1 MITYTLEATDFNLI
15 ATFNFTQVLPQRP
28 LKETNSDSE
37 ILLISSEPWVLLSW
51 IEKKLLL
58 IHRPQKRNET
68 DYPPSC
74 CRKAIGDETEAR
86 AREIL
91 KIANI
96 KNDCLNYSER
106 NEKTGPK
113 KREEIVI
120 WITKPER
127 DTVRVNYIQ

>member
-28 LKETNSDSE
+28 SKRPIQTLKYYSS
-37 ILLISSEPWVLLSW
+37 LLNREFYYLELR
-51 IEKKLLL
+51 KKLLL

-120 WITKPER
+120 
-127 DTVRVNYIQ
+127 

>member
-1 MITYTLEATDFNLI
+1 MG
-15 ATFNFTQVLPQRP
+15 P
-28 LKETNSDSE
+28 
-37 ILLISSEPWVLLSW
+37 
-51 IEKKLLL
+51 EK
-58 IHRPQKRNET
+58 
-68 DYPPSC
+68 
-74 CRKAIGDETEAR
+74 DETEAR

-120 WITKPER
+120 
-127 DTVRVNYIQ
+127 

>member
-28 LKETNSDSE
+28 SKRPIQTLKYYSS
-37 ILLISSEPWVLLSW
+37 LLNREFYYLELRKAASYSSAS
-51 IEKKLLL
+51 KKVT
-58 IHRPQKRNET
+58 HET

-74 CRKAIGDETEAR
+74 YRKAVRNRSQKR

-96 KNDCLNYSER
+96 KNDCLNYSEKRKNGAKEKRRDR
-106 NEKTGPK
+106 NM
-113 KREEIVI
+113 
-120 WITKPER
+120 
-127 DTVRVNYIQ
+127 NN